1 MRRRL
6 FLLAVLVHALV
17 LIGWAA
23 SLETARLRSVTIRL
37 EVVQRDPR
45 DLLRGDYIRLSYRIA
60 DIPASAFATRPSGAR
75 PGDRI
80 YVTLVPKG
88 EVWEA
93 AAASLVP
100 ERLKLPPDQRLI
112 VGTVQRASRDGVHV
126 FYGIEDY
133 YVREGKGNPPSGK
146 MEAEVALAAAGRPLL
161 TRLYVNGRPYP

>member
-6 FLLAVLVHALV
+6 FLLAVLAHALV

-23 SLETARLRSVTIRL
+23 SLETARLRAVPIRL

-45 DLLRGDYIRLSYRIA
+45 DLLRGDYIRLGYKIA
-60 DIPASAFATRPSGAR
+60 DIPAAAFATRPSGAQS
-75 PGDRI
+75 GDRI
-80 YVTLVPKG
+80 YVALVPKG
-88 EVWEA
+88 EVWEV
-93 AAASLVP
+93 AAASLVR

-112 VGTVQRASRDGVHV
+112 VGTVQRASREGVHV
-126 FYGIEDY
+126 LYGIEDY

-146 MEAEVALAAAGRPLL
+146 MEAEVALTADGRPLL